1 MKCKTQKMSEKSK
14 HKIRF
19 FVEFHQGMHMYKV
32 CTACQVCHTV
42 CCTLCGGIPIPESVV
57 GRWSLV
63 GSACPERRQ
72 SPGWWPARRLRAGGR
87 LPHGAGGYQPAEV
100 PHPPREEVP
109 GVGPL
114 LPGTSVILT
123 HRTHDPHDPLRDRHG
138 PSHGGEWRTR
148 RGSVGGGFCRRMAP
162 LCWHLSWH
170 GANWSGGWTDCLSLF
185 LIHLSRC
192 WPGMELRFAY
202 FYVSRFL
209 HFCVSHTCYA
219 ICCIF
224 FVHFSVYLF
233 TFVCIFFPHMD
244 LLSSFRLYLF
254 HFPHTFSA
262 FSLHC
267 ATPFFLEADQPEAP
281 PRRTTFAVSET
292 HCTSQRRRLETFYE
306 RRFCGRFRK
315 PPFLPP
321 SLKHLMVK
329 SPFKSLQILFA
340 LFLSVPC
347 HSKGY

>member
-1 MKCKTQKMSEKSK
+1 
-14 HKIRF
+14 
-19 FVEFHQGMHMYKV
+19 MYKV
-32 CTACQVCHTV
+32 CTACKVCHTV

-123 HRTHDPHDPLRDRHG
+123 HRTHDPLRDIHG

-148 RGSVGGGFCRRMAP
+148 RGSTGGGFCRRMAP

-185 LIHLSRC
+185 LIHLRRC
-192 WPGMELRFAY
+192 WPRMELRFAY

-209 HFCVSHTCYA
+209 HFCVCISHMLCNLLH
-219 ICCIF
+219 F

-233 TFVCIFFPHMD
+233 TFVCIYFFPIWISFPHFAFTYFIFPTHFLPSPCIVPRLFFWKLTNLKLPPQEQPLRYLRPTVQVSGDVWRRFMSD
-244 LLSSFRLYLF
+244 VFAADFANLLS
-254 HFPHTFSA
+254 
-262 FSLHC
+262 
-267 ATPFFLEADQPEAP
+267 FL
-281 PRRTTFAVSET
+281 
-292 HCTSQRRRLETFYE
+292 
-306 RRFCGRFRK
+306 
-315 PPFLPP
+315 LP
-321 SLKHLMVK
+321 
-329 SPFKSLQILFA
+329 
-340 LFLSVPC
+340 
-347 HSKGY
+347 